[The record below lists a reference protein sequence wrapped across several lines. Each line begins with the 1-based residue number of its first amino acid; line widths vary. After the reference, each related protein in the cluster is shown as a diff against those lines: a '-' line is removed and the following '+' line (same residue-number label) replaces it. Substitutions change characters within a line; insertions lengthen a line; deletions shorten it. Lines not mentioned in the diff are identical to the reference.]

1 MEGGRETRGEA
12 GMMIQEGC
20 WGVDEEN
27 EGGWEVWI
35 REVKE
40 EELLNGE

>member
-27 EGGWEVWI
+27 EAGWI